1 MRMLRE
7 LLGQA
12 YPRRVEL
19 ASSIP
24 DRIRTAFCQQLLHC
38 TAESIEM
45 AESHRE
51 TLSSKFCEWQQIYTN
66 RTCLACLARPPE
78 NRASCR
84 HSFCDSC
91 IITHSN
97 VDPEEPWKF
106 KLSKCLLCKKT
117 NSVEYNLKPST
128 AGVRALE
135 IGSDGVSLQDIQTL
149 HDIETQLR
157 LPMPLREH
165 FDIVIGGD
173 RGLSPITEL
182 FPMLNV

>member
-7 LLGQA
+7 LLGQV

-24 DRIRTAFCQQLLHC
+24 DRIRTAFCQQVLHC
-38 TAESIEM
+38 TAELVEIRK
-45 AESHRE
+45 AHRD
-51 TLSSKFCEWQQIYTN
+51 TLSSKFCEWKQMYSN

-78 NRASCR
+78 NCASCR

-91 IITHSN
+91 ITTHSD

-106 KLSKCLLCKKT
+106 KLSKCLLCKKA

-135 IGSDGVSLQDIQTL
+135 MGGDGVSLQDIQTL
-149 HDIETQLR
+149 QYIETQLR

-165 FDIVIGGD
+165 FDIVIGGG
-173 RGLSPITEL
+173 RGLSPTTQIYAQY
-182 FPMLNV
+182 